1 MHPNAPLKL
10 SDTLIKARQAGEER
24 EAERRAKELGLPYV
38 NLNISPLEVE
48 ALALIPEA
56 RSRDLQVAIFE
67 ANESRAA
74 LAAAKPGDS
83 RVLELIRELEKQNRK
98 VVVCVASLRGLNHAW
113 ESYRFATKPTKEI
126 TGRVAIEKERVQELR
141 TKLVGLPQIEAALQ
155 KFDYQEGSVT
165 EFLEVTLAG
174 ALANRASDIHFEPE
188 EKGVKLRYRIDGIL
202 HDVAKSMPVFF
213 YRKTTSRLKL
223 LSGIKL
229 NIQNHPQD
237 GRFTIELPEKAIEIR
252 VAMAPAEYGEIIV
265 LRILDPD
272 SILSLTDL
280 GIREDDLALIQI
292 ELDRPHGMILNTGPT
307 GSGKTTTLYA
317 FLSAKKT
324 PEIKIVTIEDP
335 IEYHLE
341 GIEQTQVDEEGG
353 YSFANGLRSILRQDP
368 DSILVGEIRD
378 QETAEI
384 ALQAALTGHLVFST
398 IHANEAAG
406 AIPRL
411 LDLGVKPT
419 SIGPGMNLI
428 ISQRLVRRL
437 CEQCKKP
444 MSLDARQLKRFADFV
459 GQLPERVAKANYA
472 EIKLWRPEGCEACG
486 NLGFKG
492 RVGIYE
498 ILVTDE
504 ALEPLILSKAGETEL
519 ARYAEKRGMVTMQ
532 ADGVLKALRGITTV
546 DEVIRE
552 TGQLLW

>member
-1 MHPNAPLKL
+1 MQPAPSKL
-10 SDTLIKARQAGEER
+10 SNILTKAREAGEER

-38 NLNISPLEVE
+38 NLTTSPLEVE
-48 ALALIPEA
+48 ALALVPEA
-56 RSRDLQVAIFE
+56 RARALQIAVFE

-74 LAAAKPGDS
+74 LA
-83 RVLELIRELEKQNRK
+83 VLEPKNPEVQKLVGELEGQNRK
-98 VVVCVASLRGLNHAW
+98 IVVCLASPRGLRHAW
-113 ESYRFATKPTKEI
+113 ESYRFTVKPTKEI
-126 TGRVAIEKERVQELR
+126 TGRVEIEKERVQELR
-141 TKLVGLPQIEAALQ
+141 TKLVGLPQIETVARE
-155 KFDYQEGSVT
+155 FDFEEGSVT
-165 EFLEVTLAG
+165 AFLEIILAG
-174 ALANRASDIHFEPE
+174 ALANRASDIHFESE
-188 EKGVKLRYRIDGIL
+188 EKAVKLRYRIDGIL
-202 HDVAKSMPVFF
+202 HDIAKSVPIFF
-213 YRKTTSRLKL
+213 YRKITSRLKL

-229 NIQNHPQD
+229 NIQDRPQD

-272 SILSLTDL
+272 SILSLVDL
-280 GIREDDLALIQI
+280 GIREDDLQMIQI

-317 FLSAKKT
+317 FLRAKKT
-324 PEIKIVTIEDP
+324 PEIKIITIEDP

-353 YSFANGLRSILRQDP
+353 YTFANGLRSILRQDP

-444 MSLDARQLKRFADFV
+444 MTLDARQIKRFGDFV
-459 GQLPERVAKANYA
+459 GQLPGRVKKENYA
-472 EIKLWRPEGCEACG
+472 EIKLWRPEGCESCG
-486 NLGFKG
+486 HLGFKG

-504 ALEPLILSKAGETEL
+504 ALEPLILNKAGETEL
-519 ARYAEKRGMVTMQ
+519 ARYAN
-532 ADGVLKALRGITTV
+532 
-546 DEVIRE
+546 
-552 TGQLLW
+552 